1 MINFFEVS
9 KIYPNGTAA
18 LYRINLTVG
27 KGEFLFLVGPSGS
40 GKSTV
45 LRLITGEEKPTEGK
59 VLVSDLNVGRL
70 RRREIPYLRRK
81 IGVVFQDF
89 RLLPNLT
96 VAENIAF
103 ALEVSEVKPK
113 ETRRRVRQVLE
124 LVGLSHKAAIYP
136 DELSGGERQRVSIA
150 RAIVNN
156 PLVLLADEPTGNL
169 DPETSWEIVKLLETI
184 NQRGTTVIMATHNET
199 IVNTLQK
206 RVVAMAEGR
215 TVRDERRG
223 TY

>member
-1 MINFFEVS
+1 M
-9 KIYPNGTAA
+9 
-18 LYRINLTVG
+18 
-27 KGEFLFLVGPSGS
+27 
-40 GKSTV
+40 
-45 LRLITGEEKPTEGK
+45 
-59 VLVSDLNVGRL
+59 
-70 RRREIPYLRRK
+70 
-81 IGVVFQDF
+81 
-89 RLLPNLT
+89 
-96 VAENIAF
+96 
-103 ALEVSEVKPK
+103 
-113 ETRRRVRQVLE
+113 RQVLE

-206 RVVAMAEGR
+206 RVVAMAQGR